1 MSAFDGIKP
10 CKCNETP
17 ILVNDSGRVFFEPS
31 CKQCSVKVKPV
42 WQGRGAAEKAR
53 DAWNRRVG

>member
-10 CKCNETP
+10 CACGDTP
-17 ILVNDSGRVFFEPS
+17 ILCNESGRVYFECA
-31 CKQCSVKVKPV
+31 CKQIKVKPV
-42 WQGRGAAEKAR
+42 WQGKGAAEKAR